1 LELTENSDPSVF
13 ADKTR
18 EAKHVNMIQRF
29 FIDIFF
35 VCESTEHLTQ
45 ARLRQASFVGR
56 VAPESDLQS
65 ATNPLKSNMAR
76 ILKKSRLT
84 AVMARNQRFLDENGG
99 IYPAIPSDLTSLRP
113 GRAHYERPDQKTI
126 NLWG

>member
-1 LELTENSDPSVF
+1 
-13 ADKTR
+13 
-18 EAKHVNMIQRF
+18 
-29 FIDIFF
+29 
-35 VCESTEHLTQ
+35 
-45 ARLRQASFVGR
+45 